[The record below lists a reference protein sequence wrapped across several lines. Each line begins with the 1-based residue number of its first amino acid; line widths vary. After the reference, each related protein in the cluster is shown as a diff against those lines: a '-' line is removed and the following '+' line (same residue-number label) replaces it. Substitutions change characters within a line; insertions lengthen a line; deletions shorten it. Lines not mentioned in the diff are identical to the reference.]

1 MQRIRLAVV
10 GLNFGSW
17 IIENELLQGAGLATM
32 VIVAVCDIDAQK
44 VAKWSTQLGVPGY
57 TDIADVLA
65 QPDVQA
71 VGLFTGPVGRAGLI
85 RQIITSG
92 RDVMTTKPFDGDVV
106 AAQLVLA
113 EACAQRR
120 VVHLNSPAPT
130 LPVDLAQLTT
140 WQKEY
145 DLGQPIAYRATTWC
159 TYREQPN
166 GSWYD
171 DPLLCPA
178 APLFRLGIYL
188 INDIGWFFAH
198 VVHVDLLQ
206 SRIFTQRPTAD
217 NAQLSVLYANGA
229 IGSIYASFCIED
241 QQYYRCALELNFE
254 RGTLYRNVGPMAVDN
269 NQIQLAVVAVKEG
282 KQHITQTVVP
292 SQGAGYQWE
301 EFQRAILQQQGTSQA
316 YADRIVAGLQII
328 AGMQQANSDAIVRGM

>member
-1 MQRIRLAVV
+1 MERIRLAVV

-32 VIVAVCDIDAQK
+32 VIVAVCDLDAQK

-65 QPDVQA
+65 QADVQA
-71 VGLFTGPVGRAGLI
+71 VGLFTGPVGRAALI
-85 RQIITSG
+85 RQIISSG

-106 AAQLVLA
+106 AAQQVLA
-113 EACAQRR
+113 EACTQRR

-130 LPVDLAQLTT
+130 VPVDVAQLVA
-140 WQKEY
+140 WQQEY
-145 DLGQPIAYRATTWC
+145 DLGRPIAYRATTWC
-159 TYREQPN
+159 AYREQPN

-171 DPLLCPA
+171 DPQLCPA

-188 INDIGWFFAH
+188 INDIGWFFSQ
-198 VVHVDLLQ
+198 VEHVDLLQ

-229 IGSIYASFCIED
+229 IGAIYASFCIDD

-254 RGTLYRNVGPMAVDN
+254 RGTLYRNVGPMVVEN

-282 KQHITQTVVP
+282 KQQMRQTVVP
-292 SQGAGYQWE
+292 SQGAGYQWDV
-301 EFQRAILQQQGTSQA
+301 FQRAIHDQQGTSQT
-316 YADRIVAGLQII
+316 YADRIIAGLQII
-328 AGMQQANSDAIVRGM
+328 AGMQKANRNTMPHGM